1 MTTHVTLEDALSN
14 VDLLEE
20 LPLPDQQPCIEPPP
34 SSIMY
39 QANFDTNFEDRNA
52 FVTGIARYIEQATV
66 HSSMN
71 EMLEEGHEYAVMLY
85 TWRSC
90 SRAIPQVKCNEQ
102 PNRVEIYE
110 KTVEVLEP
118 EVTKLM
124 KFMYFQRKAIERF
137 CSEVKRLCHAERR
150 KDFVSEAYLLT
161 LGKFINMFAVLDELK
176 NMKCSVKNDHSA
188 YKRAAQ
194 FLRKMADPQSIQESQ
209 NLSMF
214 LANHNRIT
222 QCLHQQLEVIP
233 GYEEL
238 LADIVNICVDYYENK
253 MYLTPSEKHMLLKV
267 MGFGLY
273 LMDGNVSN
281 IYKLDAKKRINL
293 SKIDKFFKLQV
304 VPLFGDMQIELS
316 RYIETSAHYEENKS
330 KWTCTQSSISPQYN
344 LCEQMVQIREDHIR
358 FISELARYSNS
369 EVVTGSGLDS
379 QKSDEEYRELFDL
392 ALRGLQL
399 LSKWSTHVMEV
410 YSWKLVHPTDK
421 FCNKD
426 CPGTAEEYERATR
439 YNYTSE
445 EKFALVEVIAMIKG
459 LQVLMGRMESV
470 FNQAIRNTIYAALQD
485 FAQMTLREPLRQAVR
500 KKKNV
505 LISVLQAIRKTVCD
519 WEGAR
524 EPPNDPCLRGEKDP
538 KGGFDI
544 KVPRRAVGPSS
555 TQLYMVRTM
564 LESLIADK
572 SGSKK
577 TLRSSLDGPIVV
589 AIEDFHKQSF
599 FFTHL
604 LNFSEALQQCCDLS
618 QLWFREFFLELTM
631 GRRIQFPIEM
641 SMPWIL
647 TDHILETKEPSMM
660 EYVLYPLDLYN
671 DSGYY
676 ALTKFKKQFL
686 YDEIEAEVNL
696 CFDQFVYKLAD
707 QIFAYYKA
715 MAGSVLLDKR
725 FRAEC
730 KNYGVIIP
738 YPPSNRYETL
748 LKQRHVQLLGRSID
762 LNRLITQRISAAMYK
777 SLDHAIS
784 RFESEDLTSIV
795 ELEWL
800 LEINRLTHR
809 LLSKHMTLDS
819 FDAMFREANH
829 NVSAPYGR
837 ITLHVFWELN
847 FDFLPNYCYNGS
859 TNRFVRTAI
868 PFTQEPQRDKPA
880 NVQPYYL
887 YGSKPLNIA
896 YSHIYSSYRNFVGP
910 PHFKTICR
918 LLGYQGIAVV
928 MEELLKIVKSLL
940 QGTILQYV
948 KTLIEVMP
956 KICRLPR
963 HEYGSPGILEFFH
976 HQLKDIIEYAELK
989 TDVFQSLREVGNAIL
1004 FCLLIE
1010 QALSQEEV
1018 CDLLHAAPFQNIL
1031 PRVYIKEGE
1040 RLEVRMKRLEAKYAP
1055 LHLVPLIE
1063 RLGTPQQ
1070 IAIAREGDLLTKERL
1085 CCGLSMFEVILTR
1098 IRSFLQDGVWRGP
1111 PPTNG
1116 VMHVDECMEF
1126 HRLWSAMQ
1134 FVYCIP
1140 VGTHE
1145 FTAEQ
1150 CFGDGL
1156 NWAGCAIIVLLGQQR
1171 RFDLFDFCYHLLKV
1185 QRQDGK
1191 DEIIKNVP
1199 LKKMADRIRKYQ
1211 ILNNEIF
1218 AILNKYMK
1226 AVETDS
1232 STVEHVRCFQPPIHQ
1247 SLATTCCAP
1256 PPGAYEI
1263 KPGDLRGAA
1272 SFDKSDRF
1280 RHVKAAALPPPSPS
1294 RNALMSPVRR
1304 TLSVDGLVEGS
1315 SVKKEKNIMTTE
1327 KRQQKLLE
1335 KEIRSLLHQRGEQD
1349 RRLLALEEEL
1359 KKVEAKLLAAVRE
1372 KTGLT
1377 ANITTLDRQRAEL
1390 KKVNEFLKN
1399 KVSADTTKKRIN
1411 SLTMELM
1418 EARNTLDVKNK
1429 ELSVLQ
1435 INTEGQMKVLE
1446 TDLQAARVT
1455 VAALKDRNKDLE
1467 DLHQVTKTQ
1476 NEELE
1481 NENTR
1486 LHAVIRELKEEIKV
1500 LQGYLDT
1507 ANDQIQDLRLK
1518 LQEKTQENTV
1528 ASSQV
1533 EKVKQLET
1541 ELEQRTSELE
1551 ITQEVLRQKEEEAQK
1566 FQQELQVSKDA
1577 LVEVEKR
1584 LEDQELELKSSQKL
1598 VGDME
1603 EQMKAANQEVQD
1615 SQATVRQQEA
1625 ELARLREVL
1634 RRTEKEL
1641 DERVAHLEQRYL
1653 FAEEERSKTQE
1664 QGLRRVEELKMELAL
1679 LREAKREEEKIQIQL
1694 KQEHSTLSEE
1704 LMKEK
1709 ALVDSLSVL
1718 VEQEREESEERLGQL
1733 REEMEEVL
1741 GELTMLEE
1749 QEQGR
1754 QEACQRLQEAN
1765 NELEGQLSATR
1776 ALLESKNNDVAALK
1790 EEHLADTRKLQE
1802 AHTSSLSKMADIV
1815 SELESAKEALK
1826 GADERQKALE
1836 AEVERVTQQMKEEMD
1851 KVVQQKEEEI
1861 NKVREGLEE
1870 HQERQLAEAKAREEN
1885 SRMLLE
1891 VQTHLAL
1898 KDEEMKATEAVIIR
1912 LQQEL
1917 QQQTKEREET
1927 LGQLEEQRELK
1938 DESRLALEKQLNMAE
1953 QDKNRLQSRLD
1964 EVEQEGLSFQAQLD
1978 LMEERT
1984 QALQHELEEQR
1995 QDRRALQEQVEVLAQ
2010 EKVTMQWELEE
2021 QRQELQRQITEA
2033 REESSPRS
2041 ETKHWRKQYEELFA
2055 KVKPFQEQLNAFA
2068 AERNALLNEN
2078 GANQE
2083 ELNKLSDAYARLLGH
2098 QNQKQKIKHVMKLKD
2113 ENISLKQ
2120 EVAKLRSQVSRQKS
2134 DLEQLN
2140 SKLPGA
2146 PRR

>member
-137 CSEVKRLCHAERR
+137 CNEVKRLCHAERR

-293 SKIDKFFKLQV
+293 SKIDKFFK
-304 VPLFGDMQIELS
+304 
-316 RYIETSAHYEENKS
+316 
-330 KWTCTQSSISPQYN
+330 
-344 LCEQMVQIREDHIR
+344 
-358 FISELARYSNS
+358 
-369 EVVTGSGLDS
+369 
-379 QKSDEEYRELFDL
+379 
-392 ALRGLQL
+392 
-399 LSKWSTHVMEV
+399 

-445 EKFALVEVIAMIKG
+445 EKFAFVEVIAMIKG

-485 FAQMTLREPLRQAVR
+485 FAQVTLREPLRQAVR

-505 LISVLQAIRKTVCD
+505 LISVLQAIRKTICD
-519 WEGAR
+519 WDGGR

-577 TLRSSLDGPIVV
+577 TLRSSLDGPIVL
-589 AIEDFHKQSF
+589 AIEEFHKQSF

-604 LNFSEALQQCCDLS
+604 LNCSEALQQCCDLS

-671 DSGYY
+671 DSAYY

-777 SLDHAIS
+777 SLDQAIS

-809 LLSKHMTLDS
+809 LLCKHLTLDS

-837 ITLHVFWELN
+837 NTLHVFWELN

-989 TDVFQSLREVGNAIL
+989 TDVFQSLREVGNAVL

-1098 IRSFLQDGVWRGP
+1098 IRSYLQDAIWRGP

-1140 VGTHE
+1140 VGTNE

-1156 NWAGCAIIVLLGQQR
+1156 NWAGCAVIVLLGQQR

-1226 AVETDS
+1226 SVETDS

-1247 SLATTCCAP
+1247 SLATTC
-1256 PPGAYEI
+1256 
-1263 KPGDLRGAA
+1263 
-1272 SFDKSDRF
+1272 
-1280 RHVKAAALPPPSPS
+1280 
-1294 RNALMSPVRR
+1294 
-1304 TLSVDGLVEGS
+1304 
-1315 SVKKEKNIMTTE
+1315 
-1327 KRQQKLLE
+1327 
-1335 KEIRSLLHQRGEQD
+1335 
-1349 RRLLALEEEL
+1349 
-1359 KKVEAKLLAAVRE
+1359 
-1372 KTGLT
+1372 
-1377 ANITTLDRQRAEL
+1377 
-1390 KKVNEFLKN
+1390 
-1399 KVSADTTKKRIN
+1399 
-1411 SLTMELM
+1411 
-1418 EARNTLDVKNK
+1418 
-1429 ELSVLQ
+1429 
-1435 INTEGQMKVLE
+1435 
-1446 TDLQAARVT
+1446 
-1455 VAALKDRNKDLE
+1455 
-1467 DLHQVTKTQ
+1467 
-1476 NEELE
+1476 
-1481 NENTR
+1481 
-1486 LHAVIRELKEEIKV
+1486 
-1500 LQGYLDT
+1500 
-1507 ANDQIQDLRLK
+1507 
-1518 LQEKTQENTV
+1518 
-1528 ASSQV
+1528 
-1533 EKVKQLET
+1533 
-1541 ELEQRTSELE
+1541 
-1551 ITQEVLRQKEEEAQK
+1551 
-1566 FQQELQVSKDA
+1566 
-1577 LVEVEKR
+1577 
-1584 LEDQELELKSSQKL
+1584 
-1598 VGDME
+1598 
-1603 EQMKAANQEVQD
+1603 
-1615 SQATVRQQEA
+1615 
-1625 ELARLREVL
+1625 
-1634 RRTEKEL
+1634 
-1641 DERVAHLEQRYL
+1641 
-1653 FAEEERSKTQE
+1653 
-1664 QGLRRVEELKMELAL
+1664 
-1679 LREAKREEEKIQIQL
+1679 
-1694 KQEHSTLSEE
+1694 
-1704 LMKEK
+1704 
-1709 ALVDSLSVL
+1709 
-1718 VEQEREESEERLGQL
+1718 
-1733 REEMEEVL
+1733 
-1741 GELTMLEE
+1741 
-1749 QEQGR
+1749 
-1754 QEACQRLQEAN
+1754 
-1765 NELEGQLSATR
+1765 
-1776 ALLESKNNDVAALK
+1776 
-1790 EEHLADTRKLQE
+1790 
-1802 AHTSSLSKMADIV
+1802 
-1815 SELESAKEALK
+1815 
-1826 GADERQKALE
+1826 
-1836 AEVERVTQQMKEEMD
+1836 
-1851 KVVQQKEEEI
+1851 
-1861 NKVREGLEE
+1861 
-1870 HQERQLAEAKAREEN
+1870 
-1885 SRMLLE
+1885 
-1891 VQTHLAL
+1891 
-1898 KDEEMKATEAVIIR
+1898 
-1912 LQQEL
+1912 
-1917 QQQTKEREET
+1917 
-1927 LGQLEEQRELK
+1927 
-1938 DESRLALEKQLNMAE
+1938 
-1953 QDKNRLQSRLD
+1953 
-1964 EVEQEGLSFQAQLD
+1964 
-1978 LMEERT
+1978 
-1984 QALQHELEEQR
+1984 
-1995 QDRRALQEQVEVLAQ
+1995 
-2010 EKVTMQWELEE
+2010 
-2021 QRQELQRQITEA
+2021 
-2033 REESSPRS
+2033 
-2041 ETKHWRKQYEELFA
+2041 
-2055 KVKPFQEQLNAFA
+2055 
-2068 AERNALLNEN
+2068 
-2078 GANQE
+2078 
-2083 ELNKLSDAYARLLGH
+2083 
-2098 QNQKQKIKHVMKLKD
+2098 
-2113 ENISLKQ
+2113 
-2120 EVAKLRSQVSRQKS
+2120 
-2134 DLEQLN
+2134 
-2140 SKLPGA
+2140 
-2146 PRR
+2146 

>member
-66 HSSMN
+66 HSSMDC
-71 EMLEEGHEYAVMLY
+71 LGKPGCVCPY
-85 TWRSC
+85 RP
-90 SRAIPQVKCNEQ
+90 PQVKCNEQ

-293 SKIDKFFKLQV
+293 SKIDKFFKQLQV
-304 VPLFGDMQIELS
+304 VPLFGDMQIELA
-316 RYIETSAHYEENKS
+316 RYIKTSAHYEENKS

-344 LCEQMVQIREDHIR
+344 ICEQMVQIRDDHIR

-399 LSKWSTHVMEV
+399 LSKWSAHVMEV

-445 EKFALVEVIAMIKG
+445 EKFAFVEVIAMIKG

-485 FAQMTLREPLRQAVR
+485 FAQVTLREPLRQAVR

-505 LISVLQAIRKTVCD
+505 LISVLQAIRKTICD
-519 WEGAR
+519 WEGGR

-577 TLRSSLDGPIVV
+577 TLRSSLDGPIVL

-604 LNFSEALQQCCDLS
+604 LNISEALQQCCDLS

-671 DSGYY
+671 DSAYY

-777 SLDHAIS
+777 SLDQAIS

-809 LLSKHMTLDS
+809 LLCKHMTLDS

-963 HEYGSPGILEFFH
+963 HEYGSPAFMTLTVKLPCCCIQDHQKVYVPFH
-976 HQLKDIIEYAELK
+976 
-989 TDVFQSLREVGNAIL
+989 F
-1004 FCLLIE
+1004 
-1010 QALSQEEV
+1010 
-1018 CDLLHAAPFQNIL
+1018 
-1031 PRVYIKEGE
+1031 
-1040 RLEVRMKRLEAKYAP
+1040 
-1055 LHLVPLIE
+1055 
-1063 RLGTPQQ
+1063 QQ

-1098 IRSFLQDGVWRGP
+1098 IRSYLQDPIWRGP

-1116 VMHVDECMEF
+1116 VMHVDECVEF

-1140 VGTHE
+1140 VGTNE

-1156 NWAGCAIIVLLGQQR
+1156 NWAGCSIIVLLGQQR

-1211 ILNNEIF
+1211 ILNNEVF

-1226 AVETDS
+1226 SVETDS

-1247 SLATTCCAP
+1247 SLATTC
-1256 PPGAYEI
+1256 
-1263 KPGDLRGAA
+1263 
-1272 SFDKSDRF
+1272 
-1280 RHVKAAALPPPSPS
+1280 
-1294 RNALMSPVRR
+1294 
-1304 TLSVDGLVEGS
+1304 
-1315 SVKKEKNIMTTE
+1315 
-1327 KRQQKLLE
+1327 
-1335 KEIRSLLHQRGEQD
+1335 
-1349 RRLLALEEEL
+1349 
-1359 KKVEAKLLAAVRE
+1359 
-1372 KTGLT
+1372 
-1377 ANITTLDRQRAEL
+1377 
-1390 KKVNEFLKN
+1390 
-1399 KVSADTTKKRIN
+1399 
-1411 SLTMELM
+1411 
-1418 EARNTLDVKNK
+1418 
-1429 ELSVLQ
+1429 
-1435 INTEGQMKVLE
+1435 
-1446 TDLQAARVT
+1446 
-1455 VAALKDRNKDLE
+1455 
-1467 DLHQVTKTQ
+1467 
-1476 NEELE
+1476 
-1481 NENTR
+1481 
-1486 LHAVIRELKEEIKV
+1486 
-1500 LQGYLDT
+1500 
-1507 ANDQIQDLRLK
+1507 
-1518 LQEKTQENTV
+1518 
-1528 ASSQV
+1528 
-1533 EKVKQLET
+1533 
-1541 ELEQRTSELE
+1541 
-1551 ITQEVLRQKEEEAQK
+1551 
-1566 FQQELQVSKDA
+1566 
-1577 LVEVEKR
+1577 
-1584 LEDQELELKSSQKL
+1584 
-1598 VGDME
+1598 
-1603 EQMKAANQEVQD
+1603 
-1615 SQATVRQQEA
+1615 
-1625 ELARLREVL
+1625 
-1634 RRTEKEL
+1634 
-1641 DERVAHLEQRYL
+1641 
-1653 FAEEERSKTQE
+1653 
-1664 QGLRRVEELKMELAL
+1664 
-1679 LREAKREEEKIQIQL
+1679 
-1694 KQEHSTLSEE
+1694 
-1704 LMKEK
+1704 
-1709 ALVDSLSVL
+1709 
-1718 VEQEREESEERLGQL
+1718 
-1733 REEMEEVL
+1733 
-1741 GELTMLEE
+1741 
-1749 QEQGR
+1749 
-1754 QEACQRLQEAN
+1754 
-1765 NELEGQLSATR
+1765 
-1776 ALLESKNNDVAALK
+1776 
-1790 EEHLADTRKLQE
+1790 
-1802 AHTSSLSKMADIV
+1802 
-1815 SELESAKEALK
+1815 
-1826 GADERQKALE
+1826 
-1836 AEVERVTQQMKEEMD
+1836 
-1851 KVVQQKEEEI
+1851 
-1861 NKVREGLEE
+1861 
-1870 HQERQLAEAKAREEN
+1870 
-1885 SRMLLE
+1885 
-1891 VQTHLAL
+1891 
-1898 KDEEMKATEAVIIR
+1898 
-1912 LQQEL
+1912 
-1917 QQQTKEREET
+1917 
-1927 LGQLEEQRELK
+1927 
-1938 DESRLALEKQLNMAE
+1938 
-1953 QDKNRLQSRLD
+1953 
-1964 EVEQEGLSFQAQLD
+1964 
-1978 LMEERT
+1978 
-1984 QALQHELEEQR
+1984 
-1995 QDRRALQEQVEVLAQ
+1995 
-2010 EKVTMQWELEE
+2010 
-2021 QRQELQRQITEA
+2021 
-2033 REESSPRS
+2033 
-2041 ETKHWRKQYEELFA
+2041 
-2055 KVKPFQEQLNAFA
+2055 
-2068 AERNALLNEN
+2068 
-2078 GANQE
+2078 
-2083 ELNKLSDAYARLLGH
+2083 
-2098 QNQKQKIKHVMKLKD
+2098 
-2113 ENISLKQ
+2113 
-2120 EVAKLRSQVSRQKS
+2120 
-2134 DLEQLN
+2134 
-2140 SKLPGA
+2140 
-2146 PRR
+2146 

>member
-222 QCLHQQLEVIP
+222 QASPFPLNQRNLPRIDRSDLAKAESISGWTAAISALFVGSFLMIVGVWCLHQQLEVIP

-293 SKIDKFFKLQV
+293 SKIDKFFKQLQV
-304 VPLFGDMQIELS
+304 VPLFGDMQIELA
-316 RYIETSAHYEENKS
+316 RYIKTSAHYEENKS

-344 LCEQMVQIREDHIR
+344 ICEQMVQIRDDHIR

-399 LSKWSTHVMEV
+399 LSKWSAHVMEV

-445 EKFALVEVIAMIKG
+445 EKFAFVEVIAMIKG

-485 FAQMTLREPLRQAVR
+485 FAQVTLREPLRQAVR

-505 LISVLQAIRKTVCD
+505 LISVLQAIRKTICD
-519 WEGAR
+519 WEGGR

-555 TQLYMVRTM
+555 T
-564 LESLIADK
+564 
-572 SGSKK
+572 
-577 TLRSSLDGPIVV
+577 
-589 AIEDFHKQSF
+589 
-599 FFTHL
+599 
-604 LNFSEALQQCCDLS
+604 

-671 DSGYY
+671 DSAYY

-777 SLDHAIS
+777 SLDQAIS

-809 LLSKHMTLDS
+809 LLCKHMTLDS

-887 YGSKPLNIA
+887 YGSK
-896 YSHIYSSYRNFVGP
+896 
-910 PHFKTICR
+910 
-918 LLGYQGIAVV
+918 
-928 MEELLKIVKSLL
+928 
-940 QGTILQYV
+940 
-948 KTLIEVMP
+948 
-956 KICRLPR
+956 
-963 HEYGSPGILEFFH
+963 
-976 HQLKDIIEYAELK
+976 
-989 TDVFQSLREVGNAIL
+989 
-1004 FCLLIE
+1004 
-1010 QALSQEEV
+1010 
-1018 CDLLHAAPFQNIL
+1018 
-1031 PRVYIKEGE
+1031 
-1040 RLEVRMKRLEAKYAP
+1040 
-1055 LHLVPLIE
+1055 
-1063 RLGTPQQ
+1063 
-1070 IAIAREGDLLTKERL
+1070 
-1085 CCGLSMFEVILTR
+1085 
-1098 IRSFLQDGVWRGP
+1098 
-1111 PPTNG
+1111 
-1116 VMHVDECMEF
+1116 
-1126 HRLWSAMQ
+1126 
-1134 FVYCIP
+1134 
-1140 VGTHE
+1140 
-1145 FTAEQ
+1145 
-1150 CFGDGL
+1150 
-1156 NWAGCAIIVLLGQQR
+1156 
-1171 RFDLFDFCYHLLKV
+1171 
-1185 QRQDGK
+1185 
-1191 DEIIKNVP
+1191 
-1199 LKKMADRIRKYQ
+1199 
-1211 ILNNEIF
+1211 
-1218 AILNKYMK
+1218 
-1226 AVETDS
+1226 
-1232 STVEHVRCFQPPIHQ
+1232 
-1247 SLATTCCAP
+1247 
-1256 PPGAYEI
+1256 
-1263 KPGDLRGAA
+1263 
-1272 SFDKSDRF
+1272 
-1280 RHVKAAALPPPSPS
+1280 
-1294 RNALMSPVRR
+1294 
-1304 TLSVDGLVEGS
+1304 
-1315 SVKKEKNIMTTE
+1315 
-1327 KRQQKLLE
+1327 
-1335 KEIRSLLHQRGEQD
+1335 
-1349 RRLLALEEEL
+1349 
-1359 KKVEAKLLAAVRE
+1359 
-1372 KTGLT
+1372 
-1377 ANITTLDRQRAEL
+1377 
-1390 KKVNEFLKN
+1390 
-1399 KVSADTTKKRIN
+1399 
-1411 SLTMELM
+1411 
-1418 EARNTLDVKNK
+1418 
-1429 ELSVLQ
+1429 
-1435 INTEGQMKVLE
+1435 
-1446 TDLQAARVT
+1446 
-1455 VAALKDRNKDLE
+1455 
-1467 DLHQVTKTQ
+1467 
-1476 NEELE
+1476 
-1481 NENTR
+1481 
-1486 LHAVIRELKEEIKV
+1486 
-1500 LQGYLDT
+1500 
-1507 ANDQIQDLRLK
+1507 
-1518 LQEKTQENTV
+1518 
-1528 ASSQV
+1528 
-1533 EKVKQLET
+1533 
-1541 ELEQRTSELE
+1541 
-1551 ITQEVLRQKEEEAQK
+1551 
-1566 FQQELQVSKDA
+1566 VSK
-1577 LVEVEKR
+1577 
-1584 LEDQELELKSSQKL
+1584 
-1598 VGDME
+1598 
-1603 EQMKAANQEVQD
+1603 
-1615 SQATVRQQEA
+1615 
-1625 ELARLREVL
+1625 
-1634 RRTEKEL
+1634 
-1641 DERVAHLEQRYL
+1641 
-1653 FAEEERSKTQE
+1653 
-1664 QGLRRVEELKMELAL
+1664 
-1679 LREAKREEEKIQIQL
+1679 
-1694 KQEHSTLSEE
+1694 
-1704 LMKEK
+1704 
-1709 ALVDSLSVL
+1709 
-1718 VEQEREESEERLGQL
+1718 
-1733 REEMEEVL
+1733 
-1741 GELTMLEE
+1741 
-1749 QEQGR
+1749 
-1754 QEACQRLQEAN
+1754 
-1765 NELEGQLSATR
+1765 
-1776 ALLESKNNDVAALK
+1776 
-1790 EEHLADTRKLQE
+1790 
-1802 AHTSSLSKMADIV
+1802 
-1815 SELESAKEALK
+1815 
-1826 GADERQKALE
+1826 
-1836 AEVERVTQQMKEEMD
+1836 
-1851 KVVQQKEEEI
+1851 
-1861 NKVREGLEE
+1861 
-1870 HQERQLAEAKAREEN
+1870 
-1885 SRMLLE
+1885 
-1891 VQTHLAL
+1891 
-1898 KDEEMKATEAVIIR
+1898 
-1912 LQQEL
+1912 
-1917 QQQTKEREET
+1917 
-1927 LGQLEEQRELK
+1927 
-1938 DESRLALEKQLNMAE
+1938 
-1953 QDKNRLQSRLD
+1953 
-1964 EVEQEGLSFQAQLD
+1964 
-1978 LMEERT
+1978 
-1984 QALQHELEEQR
+1984 
-1995 QDRRALQEQVEVLAQ
+1995 
-2010 EKVTMQWELEE
+2010 
-2021 QRQELQRQITEA
+2021 
-2033 REESSPRS
+2033 
-2041 ETKHWRKQYEELFA
+2041 
-2055 KVKPFQEQLNAFA
+2055 
-2068 AERNALLNEN
+2068 
-2078 GANQE
+2078 
-2083 ELNKLSDAYARLLGH
+2083 
-2098 QNQKQKIKHVMKLKD
+2098 
-2113 ENISLKQ
+2113 
-2120 EVAKLRSQVSRQKS
+2120 
-2134 DLEQLN
+2134 
-2140 SKLPGA
+2140 
-2146 PRR
+2146 

>member
-66 HSSMN
+66 HSSMVILFLWGFVLDRNGIEAATPPLPLTAQWLVDVRGLSNRIARYSN

-90 SRAIPQVKCNEQ
+90 SRAIPQVHTHTHVTSNAVTVVRCGVYAQYSKIRAQFGLLAHIRFYYQVKCNEQ

-267 MGFGLY
+267 STYVPAEAFWTQLEENVISEGLTLFQVMGFGLY

-344 LCEQMVQIREDHIR
+344 LCEQMVQIRDDHIR

-470 FNQAIRNTIYAALQD
+470 FNQAIRHTIYAALQD
-485 FAQMTLREPLRQAVR
+485 FAQVTLREPLRQAVR

-505 LISVLQAIRKTVCD
+505 LISVLQAIRKTICD
-519 WEGAR
+519 WEGGR

-577 TLRSSLDGPIVV
+577 TLRSSLDGPIVQ

-777 SLDHAIS
+777 SLDQAIS

-800 LEINRLTHR
+800 MEINRLTHR

-963 HEYGSPGILEFFH
+963 HEYGSPENLSALVWFRSSENLGLVRKSILEFFH

-1010 QALSQEEV
+1010 QALV
-1018 CDLLHAAPFQNIL
+1018 R
-1031 PRVYIKEGE
+1031 PR
-1040 RLEVRMKRLEAKYAP
+1040 
-1055 LHLVPLIE
+1055 
-1063 RLGTPQQ
+1063 
-1070 IAIAREGDLLTKERL
+1070 LTY
-1085 CCGLSMFEVILTR
+1085 S
-1098 IRSFLQDGVWRGP
+1098 
-1111 PPTNG
+1111 
-1116 VMHVDECMEF
+1116 
-1126 HRLWSAMQ
+1126 
-1134 FVYCIP
+1134 
-1140 VGTHE
+1140 
-1145 FTAEQ
+1145 
-1150 CFGDGL
+1150 
-1156 NWAGCAIIVLLGQQR
+1156 
-1171 RFDLFDFCYHLLKV
+1171 
-1185 QRQDGK
+1185 
-1191 DEIIKNVP
+1191 
-1199 LKKMADRIRKYQ
+1199 
-1211 ILNNEIF
+1211 
-1218 AILNKYMK
+1218 
-1226 AVETDS
+1226 
-1232 STVEHVRCFQPPIHQ
+1232 
-1247 SLATTCCAP
+1247 
-1256 PPGAYEI
+1256 
-1263 KPGDLRGAA
+1263 
-1272 SFDKSDRF
+1272 
-1280 RHVKAAALPPPSPS
+1280 
-1294 RNALMSPVRR
+1294 
-1304 TLSVDGLVEGS
+1304 
-1315 SVKKEKNIMTTE
+1315 
-1327 KRQQKLLE
+1327 
-1335 KEIRSLLHQRGEQD
+1335 
-1349 RRLLALEEEL
+1349 
-1359 KKVEAKLLAAVRE
+1359 
-1372 KTGLT
+1372 
-1377 ANITTLDRQRAEL
+1377 
-1390 KKVNEFLKN
+1390 
-1399 KVSADTTKKRIN
+1399 
-1411 SLTMELM
+1411 
-1418 EARNTLDVKNK
+1418 
-1429 ELSVLQ
+1429 
-1435 INTEGQMKVLE
+1435 
-1446 TDLQAARVT
+1446 
-1455 VAALKDRNKDLE
+1455 
-1467 DLHQVTKTQ
+1467 
-1476 NEELE
+1476 
-1481 NENTR
+1481 
-1486 LHAVIRELKEEIKV
+1486 
-1500 LQGYLDT
+1500 
-1507 ANDQIQDLRLK
+1507 
-1518 LQEKTQENTV
+1518 
-1528 ASSQV
+1528 
-1533 EKVKQLET
+1533 
-1541 ELEQRTSELE
+1541 
-1551 ITQEVLRQKEEEAQK
+1551 
-1566 FQQELQVSKDA
+1566 
-1577 LVEVEKR
+1577 
-1584 LEDQELELKSSQKL
+1584 
-1598 VGDME
+1598 
-1603 EQMKAANQEVQD
+1603 
-1615 SQATVRQQEA
+1615 
-1625 ELARLREVL
+1625 
-1634 RRTEKEL
+1634 
-1641 DERVAHLEQRYL
+1641 
-1653 FAEEERSKTQE
+1653 
-1664 QGLRRVEELKMELAL
+1664 
-1679 LREAKREEEKIQIQL
+1679 
-1694 KQEHSTLSEE
+1694 
-1704 LMKEK
+1704 
-1709 ALVDSLSVL
+1709 
-1718 VEQEREESEERLGQL
+1718 
-1733 REEMEEVL
+1733 
-1741 GELTMLEE
+1741 
-1749 QEQGR
+1749 
-1754 QEACQRLQEAN
+1754 
-1765 NELEGQLSATR
+1765 
-1776 ALLESKNNDVAALK
+1776 
-1790 EEHLADTRKLQE
+1790 
-1802 AHTSSLSKMADIV
+1802 SSLHD
-1815 SELESAKEALK
+1815 
-1826 GADERQKALE
+1826 
-1836 AEVERVTQQMKEEMD
+1836 
-1851 KVVQQKEEEI
+1851 VV
-1861 NKVREGLEE
+1861 
-1870 HQERQLAEAKAREEN
+1870 
-1885 SRMLLE
+1885 
-1891 VQTHLAL
+1891 
-1898 KDEEMKATEAVIIR
+1898 
-1912 LQQEL
+1912 
-1917 QQQTKEREET
+1917 
-1927 LGQLEEQRELK
+1927 
-1938 DESRLALEKQLNMAE
+1938 
-1953 QDKNRLQSRLD
+1953 
-1964 EVEQEGLSFQAQLD
+1964 
-1978 LMEERT
+1978 
-1984 QALQHELEEQR
+1984 
-1995 QDRRALQEQVEVLAQ
+1995 
-2010 EKVTMQWELEE
+2010 
-2021 QRQELQRQITEA
+2021 
-2033 REESSPRS
+2033 
-2041 ETKHWRKQYEELFA
+2041 
-2055 KVKPFQEQLNAFA
+2055 
-2068 AERNALLNEN
+2068 
-2078 GANQE
+2078 
-2083 ELNKLSDAYARLLGH
+2083 
-2098 QNQKQKIKHVMKLKD
+2098 
-2113 ENISLKQ
+2113 
-2120 EVAKLRSQVSRQKS
+2120 
-2134 DLEQLN
+2134 
-2140 SKLPGA
+2140 
-2146 PRR
+2146 

>member
-52 FVTGIARYIEQATV
+52 FVTGIARYIEQATD

-118 EVTKLM
+118 EVNKLM
-124 KFMYFQRKAIERF
+124 KFMYFQ
-137 CSEVKRLCHAERR
+137 
-150 KDFVSEAYLLT
+150 
-161 LGKFINMFAVLDELK
+161 
-176 NMKCSVKNDHSA
+176 
-188 YKRAAQ
+188 
-194 FLRKMADPQSIQESQ
+194 
-209 NLSMF
+209 
-214 LANHNRIT
+214 
-222 QCLHQQLEVIP
+222 
-233 GYEEL
+233 
-238 LADIVNICVDYYENK
+238 
-253 MYLTPSEKHMLLKV
+253 V

-293 SKIDKFFKLQV
+293 SKIDKFFKQLQV

-316 RYIETSAHYEENKS
+316 RYIETSTHYEENKS
-330 KWTCTQSSISPQYN
+330 RWTCTQSSVSPQYN

-379 QKSDEEYRELFDL
+379 QKSDEEYRELFEL
-392 ALRGLQL
+392 SLRGLHL
-399 LSKWSTHVMEV
+399 LSKWSSHVMEV

-485 FAQMTLREPLRQAVR
+485 FSQVTLREPLRQAVR

-505 LISVLQAIRKTVCD
+505 LIRQLGKPFVT
-519 WEGAR
+519 G
-524 EPPNDPCLRGEKDP
+524 
-538 KGGFDI
+538 KGGENHPMTLASEGKRTLREGGNRLSWVLKTRGCF
-544 KVPRRAVGPSS
+544 S
-555 TQLYMVRTM
+555 LYMVRTM

-577 TLRSSLDGPIVV
+577 TLRSSLDGPIVL
-589 AIEDFHKQSF
+589 AIEEFHKQSF

-604 LNFSEALQQCCDLS
+604 LNFSDSLQQCCDLS

-800 LEINRLTHR
+800 LEVNRLTHR

-868 PFTQEPQRDKPA
+868 PFTQEPQRDKPT

-989 TDVFQSLREVGNAIL
+989 TDVFQSLREVGNTIL

-1098 IRSFLQDGVWRGP
+1098 IRSYLQDPVWRGP

-1140 VGTHE
+1140 VGTNE

-1156 NWAGCAIIVLLGQQR
+1156 NWAGCSIVVLLGQQR

-1191 DEIIKNVP
+1191 DETIKNVP

-1247 SLATTCCAP
+1247 SLATTC
-1256 PPGAYEI
+1256 
-1263 KPGDLRGAA
+1263 
-1272 SFDKSDRF
+1272 
-1280 RHVKAAALPPPSPS
+1280 
-1294 RNALMSPVRR
+1294 
-1304 TLSVDGLVEGS
+1304 
-1315 SVKKEKNIMTTE
+1315 
-1327 KRQQKLLE
+1327 
-1335 KEIRSLLHQRGEQD
+1335 
-1349 RRLLALEEEL
+1349 
-1359 KKVEAKLLAAVRE
+1359 
-1372 KTGLT
+1372 
-1377 ANITTLDRQRAEL
+1377 
-1390 KKVNEFLKN
+1390 
-1399 KVSADTTKKRIN
+1399 
-1411 SLTMELM
+1411 
-1418 EARNTLDVKNK
+1418 
-1429 ELSVLQ
+1429 
-1435 INTEGQMKVLE
+1435 
-1446 TDLQAARVT
+1446 
-1455 VAALKDRNKDLE
+1455 
-1467 DLHQVTKTQ
+1467 
-1476 NEELE
+1476 
-1481 NENTR
+1481 
-1486 LHAVIRELKEEIKV
+1486 
-1500 LQGYLDT
+1500 
-1507 ANDQIQDLRLK
+1507 
-1518 LQEKTQENTV
+1518 
-1528 ASSQV
+1528 
-1533 EKVKQLET
+1533 
-1541 ELEQRTSELE
+1541 
-1551 ITQEVLRQKEEEAQK
+1551 
-1566 FQQELQVSKDA
+1566 
-1577 LVEVEKR
+1577 
-1584 LEDQELELKSSQKL
+1584 
-1598 VGDME
+1598 
-1603 EQMKAANQEVQD
+1603 
-1615 SQATVRQQEA
+1615 
-1625 ELARLREVL
+1625 
-1634 RRTEKEL
+1634 
-1641 DERVAHLEQRYL
+1641 
-1653 FAEEERSKTQE
+1653 
-1664 QGLRRVEELKMELAL
+1664 
-1679 LREAKREEEKIQIQL
+1679 
-1694 KQEHSTLSEE
+1694 
-1704 LMKEK
+1704 
-1709 ALVDSLSVL
+1709 
-1718 VEQEREESEERLGQL
+1718 
-1733 REEMEEVL
+1733 
-1741 GELTMLEE
+1741 
-1749 QEQGR
+1749 
-1754 QEACQRLQEAN
+1754 
-1765 NELEGQLSATR
+1765 
-1776 ALLESKNNDVAALK
+1776 
-1790 EEHLADTRKLQE
+1790 
-1802 AHTSSLSKMADIV
+1802 
-1815 SELESAKEALK
+1815 
-1826 GADERQKALE
+1826 
-1836 AEVERVTQQMKEEMD
+1836 
-1851 KVVQQKEEEI
+1851 
-1861 NKVREGLEE
+1861 
-1870 HQERQLAEAKAREEN
+1870 
-1885 SRMLLE
+1885 
-1891 VQTHLAL
+1891 
-1898 KDEEMKATEAVIIR
+1898 
-1912 LQQEL
+1912 
-1917 QQQTKEREET
+1917 
-1927 LGQLEEQRELK
+1927 
-1938 DESRLALEKQLNMAE
+1938 
-1953 QDKNRLQSRLD
+1953 
-1964 EVEQEGLSFQAQLD
+1964 
-1978 LMEERT
+1978 
-1984 QALQHELEEQR
+1984 
-1995 QDRRALQEQVEVLAQ
+1995 
-2010 EKVTMQWELEE
+2010 
-2021 QRQELQRQITEA
+2021 
-2033 REESSPRS
+2033 
-2041 ETKHWRKQYEELFA
+2041 
-2055 KVKPFQEQLNAFA
+2055 
-2068 AERNALLNEN
+2068 
-2078 GANQE
+2078 
-2083 ELNKLSDAYARLLGH
+2083 
-2098 QNQKQKIKHVMKLKD
+2098 
-2113 ENISLKQ
+2113 
-2120 EVAKLRSQVSRQKS
+2120 
-2134 DLEQLN
+2134 
-2140 SKLPGA
+2140 
-2146 PRR
+2146 

>member
-1 MTTHVTLEDALSN
+1 PCDSMTTHVTLEDALSN

-90 SRAIPQVKCNEQ
+90 SRAIPQDECWKNNSQHSLFDTNVQILQKNLHKK
-102 PNRVEIYE
+102 N
-110 KTVEVLEP
+110 
-118 EVTKLM
+118 
-124 KFMYFQRKAIERF
+124 KFMVGRRKAIERF
-137 CSEVKRLCHAERR
+137 CGEVKRLCHAERR

-293 SKIDKFFKLQV
+293 SKIDKFFKQLQV
-304 VPLFGDMQIELS
+304 VPLFGDMQIELA
-316 RYIETSAHYEENKS
+316 RYIKTSAHYEENKS
-330 KWTCTQSSISPQYN
+330 KWTCTQSSTSPQYN
-344 LCEQMVQIREDHIR
+344 ICEQMVQIRDDHIR

-399 LSKWSTHVMEV
+399 LSKWSAHVMEV

-445 EKFALVEVIAMIKG
+445 EKFAFVEVIAMIKG

-485 FAQMTLREPLRQAVR
+485 FAQCSLREPLRQAVR

-505 LISVLQAIRKTVCD
+505 LISVLQAIRKTICD
-519 WEGAR
+519 WEAGR
-524 EPPNDPCLRGEKDP
+524 EPPNDPCLKGEKDP

-555 TQLYMVRTM
+555 TQICGDRLAHIFHSFSSDRLHCRSIDCFIPGLLDQLYAFSPPPLTVCTCCGPKVIKITVMPM
-564 LESLIADK
+564 FYA
-572 SGSKK
+572 
-577 TLRSSLDGPIVV
+577 LRN
-589 AIEDFHKQSF
+589 
-599 FFTHL
+599 T
-604 LNFSEALQQCCDLS
+604 EALQQCCDLS

-715 MAGSVLLDKR
+715 MAGR
-725 FRAEC
+725 FLIDVNELPNSDTVTISPNTNTF
-730 KNYGVIIP
+730 KMIS
-738 YPPSNRYETL
+738 SNVYIE
-748 LKQRHVQLLGRSID
+748 LLGRSID

-777 SLDHAIS
+777 SLDQSIS

-809 LLSKHMTLDS
+809 LLCKHLTLDS

-910 PHFKTICR
+910 PHFKTVCR

-1063 RLGTPQQ
+1063 RLGTAQQ

-1098 IRSFLQDGVWRGP
+1098 IRSYLQDAVWRGP

-1116 VMHVDECMEF
+1116 VMHVDECVEF

-1140 VGTHE
+1140 VGTNE
-1145 FTAEQ
+1145 FTAEGCVQ
-1150 CFGDGL
+1150 SKKLWGL
-1156 NWAGCAIIVLLGQQR
+1156 GVFFLLVSLTFFFFFIPSG
-1171 RFDLFDFCYHLLKV
+1171 V
-1185 QRQDGK
+1185 QSS
-1191 DEIIKNVP
+1191 P

-1226 AVETDS
+1226 SVESDS

-1247 SLATTCCAP
+1247 SLATTC
-1256 PPGAYEI
+1256 
-1263 KPGDLRGAA
+1263 
-1272 SFDKSDRF
+1272 
-1280 RHVKAAALPPPSPS
+1280 
-1294 RNALMSPVRR
+1294 
-1304 TLSVDGLVEGS
+1304 
-1315 SVKKEKNIMTTE
+1315 
-1327 KRQQKLLE
+1327 
-1335 KEIRSLLHQRGEQD
+1335 
-1349 RRLLALEEEL
+1349 
-1359 KKVEAKLLAAVRE
+1359 
-1372 KTGLT
+1372 
-1377 ANITTLDRQRAEL
+1377 
-1390 KKVNEFLKN
+1390 
-1399 KVSADTTKKRIN
+1399 
-1411 SLTMELM
+1411 
-1418 EARNTLDVKNK
+1418 
-1429 ELSVLQ
+1429 
-1435 INTEGQMKVLE
+1435 
-1446 TDLQAARVT
+1446 
-1455 VAALKDRNKDLE
+1455 
-1467 DLHQVTKTQ
+1467 
-1476 NEELE
+1476 
-1481 NENTR
+1481 
-1486 LHAVIRELKEEIKV
+1486 
-1500 LQGYLDT
+1500 
-1507 ANDQIQDLRLK
+1507 
-1518 LQEKTQENTV
+1518 
-1528 ASSQV
+1528 
-1533 EKVKQLET
+1533 
-1541 ELEQRTSELE
+1541 
-1551 ITQEVLRQKEEEAQK
+1551 
-1566 FQQELQVSKDA
+1566 
-1577 LVEVEKR
+1577 
-1584 LEDQELELKSSQKL
+1584 
-1598 VGDME
+1598 
-1603 EQMKAANQEVQD
+1603 
-1615 SQATVRQQEA
+1615 
-1625 ELARLREVL
+1625 
-1634 RRTEKEL
+1634 
-1641 DERVAHLEQRYL
+1641 
-1653 FAEEERSKTQE
+1653 
-1664 QGLRRVEELKMELAL
+1664 
-1679 LREAKREEEKIQIQL
+1679 
-1694 KQEHSTLSEE
+1694 
-1704 LMKEK
+1704 
-1709 ALVDSLSVL
+1709 
-1718 VEQEREESEERLGQL
+1718 
-1733 REEMEEVL
+1733 
-1741 GELTMLEE
+1741 
-1749 QEQGR
+1749 
-1754 QEACQRLQEAN
+1754 
-1765 NELEGQLSATR
+1765 
-1776 ALLESKNNDVAALK
+1776 
-1790 EEHLADTRKLQE
+1790 
-1802 AHTSSLSKMADIV
+1802 
-1815 SELESAKEALK
+1815 
-1826 GADERQKALE
+1826 
-1836 AEVERVTQQMKEEMD
+1836 
-1851 KVVQQKEEEI
+1851 
-1861 NKVREGLEE
+1861 
-1870 HQERQLAEAKAREEN
+1870 
-1885 SRMLLE
+1885 
-1891 VQTHLAL
+1891 
-1898 KDEEMKATEAVIIR
+1898 
-1912 LQQEL
+1912 
-1917 QQQTKEREET
+1917 
-1927 LGQLEEQRELK
+1927 
-1938 DESRLALEKQLNMAE
+1938 
-1953 QDKNRLQSRLD
+1953 
-1964 EVEQEGLSFQAQLD
+1964 
-1978 LMEERT
+1978 
-1984 QALQHELEEQR
+1984 
-1995 QDRRALQEQVEVLAQ
+1995 
-2010 EKVTMQWELEE
+2010 
-2021 QRQELQRQITEA
+2021 
-2033 REESSPRS
+2033 
-2041 ETKHWRKQYEELFA
+2041 
-2055 KVKPFQEQLNAFA
+2055 
-2068 AERNALLNEN
+2068 
-2078 GANQE
+2078 
-2083 ELNKLSDAYARLLGH
+2083 
-2098 QNQKQKIKHVMKLKD
+2098 
-2113 ENISLKQ
+2113 
-2120 EVAKLRSQVSRQKS
+2120 
-2134 DLEQLN
+2134 
-2140 SKLPGA
+2140 
-2146 PRR
+2146 

>member
-253 MYLTPSEKHMLLKV
+253 MYLTPSEKHMLLK
-267 MGFGLY
+267 
-273 LMDGNVSN
+273 
-281 IYKLDAKKRINL
+281 
-293 SKIDKFFKLQV
+293 LQV

-379 QKSDEEYRELFDL
+379 QKSDEEVQRAFRPGSKGSAAAVQVEH
-392 ALRGLQL
+392 ALSWKFSLCVFQ
-399 LSKWSTHVMEV
+399 

-459 LQVLMGRMESV
+459 LQCSSRPFE
-470 FNQAIRNTIYAALQD
+470 
-485 FAQMTLREPLRQAVR
+485 
-500 KKKNV
+500 
-505 LISVLQAIRKTVCD
+505 KTVCD

-589 AIEDFHKQSF
+589 AIEDFHKHSF

-715 MAGSVLLDKR
+715 MAGS
-725 FRAEC
+725 C
-730 KNYGVIIP
+730 
-738 YPPSNRYETL
+738 S
-748 LKQRHVQLLGRSID
+748 GRSID

-829 NVSAPYGR
+829 N
-837 ITLHVFWELN
+837 
-847 FDFLPNYCYNGS
+847 
-859 TNRFVRTAI
+859 
-868 PFTQEPQRDKPA
+868 
-880 NVQPYYL
+880 
-887 YGSKPLNIA
+887 PLNIA

-1098 IRSFLQDGVWRGP
+1098 IRSFLHDGVWRGP

-1191 DEIIKNVP
+1191 DEIIKNV
-1199 LKKMADRIRKYQ
+1199 A
-1211 ILNNEIF
+1211 
-1218 AILNKYMK
+1218 
-1226 AVETDS
+1226 
-1232 STVEHVRCFQPPIHQ
+1232 
-1247 SLATTCCAP
+1247 
-1256 PPGAYEI
+1256 
-1263 KPGDLRGAA
+1263 
-1272 SFDKSDRF
+1272 
-1280 RHVKAAALPPPSPS
+1280 
-1294 RNALMSPVRR
+1294 
-1304 TLSVDGLVEGS
+1304 
-1315 SVKKEKNIMTTE
+1315 
-1327 KRQQKLLE
+1327 
-1335 KEIRSLLHQRGEQD
+1335 
-1349 RRLLALEEEL
+1349 
-1359 KKVEAKLLAAVRE
+1359 
-1372 KTGLT
+1372 
-1377 ANITTLDRQRAEL
+1377 
-1390 KKVNEFLKN
+1390 
-1399 KVSADTTKKRIN
+1399 
-1411 SLTMELM
+1411 
-1418 EARNTLDVKNK
+1418 
-1429 ELSVLQ
+1429 
-1435 INTEGQMKVLE
+1435 
-1446 TDLQAARVT
+1446 
-1455 VAALKDRNKDLE
+1455 
-1467 DLHQVTKTQ
+1467 
-1476 NEELE
+1476 
-1481 NENTR
+1481 
-1486 LHAVIRELKEEIKV
+1486 
-1500 LQGYLDT
+1500 
-1507 ANDQIQDLRLK
+1507 
-1518 LQEKTQENTV
+1518 
-1528 ASSQV
+1528 
-1533 EKVKQLET
+1533 
-1541 ELEQRTSELE
+1541 
-1551 ITQEVLRQKEEEAQK
+1551 
-1566 FQQELQVSKDA
+1566 
-1577 LVEVEKR
+1577 
-1584 LEDQELELKSSQKL
+1584 
-1598 VGDME
+1598 
-1603 EQMKAANQEVQD
+1603 
-1615 SQATVRQQEA
+1615 
-1625 ELARLREVL
+1625 
-1634 RRTEKEL
+1634 
-1641 DERVAHLEQRYL
+1641 
-1653 FAEEERSKTQE
+1653 
-1664 QGLRRVEELKMELAL
+1664 
-1679 LREAKREEEKIQIQL
+1679 
-1694 KQEHSTLSEE
+1694 STLYPYHH
-1704 LMKEK
+1704 K
-1709 ALVDSLSVL
+1709 AH
-1718 VEQEREESEERLGQL
+1718 E
-1733 REEMEEVL
+1733 
-1741 GELTMLEE
+1741 
-1749 QEQGR
+1749 
-1754 QEACQRLQEAN
+1754 
-1765 NELEGQLSATR
+1765 
-1776 ALLESKNNDVAALK
+1776 
-1790 EEHLADTRKLQE
+1790 
-1802 AHTSSLSKMADIV
+1802 HTS
-1815 SELESAKEALK
+1815 
-1826 GADERQKALE
+1826 GY
-1836 AEVERVTQQMKEEMD
+1836 
-1851 KVVQQKEEEI
+1851 
-1861 NKVREGLEE
+1861 
-1870 HQERQLAEAKAREEN
+1870 
-1885 SRMLLE
+1885 
-1891 VQTHLAL
+1891 
-1898 KDEEMKATEAVIIR
+1898 
-1912 LQQEL
+1912 
-1917 QQQTKEREET
+1917 
-1927 LGQLEEQRELK
+1927 
-1938 DESRLALEKQLNMAE
+1938 
-1953 QDKNRLQSRLD
+1953 
-1964 EVEQEGLSFQAQLD
+1964 SF
-1978 LMEERT
+1978 
-1984 QALQHELEEQR
+1984 
-1995 QDRRALQEQVEVLAQ
+1995 
-2010 EKVTMQWELEE
+2010 
-2021 QRQELQRQITEA
+2021 
-2033 REESSPRS
+2033 
-2041 ETKHWRKQYEELFA
+2041 
-2055 KVKPFQEQLNAFA
+2055 
-2068 AERNALLNEN
+2068 
-2078 GANQE
+2078 
-2083 ELNKLSDAYARLLGH
+2083 
-2098 QNQKQKIKHVMKLKD
+2098 
-2113 ENISLKQ
+2113 
-2120 EVAKLRSQVSRQKS
+2120 
-2134 DLEQLN
+2134 
-2140 SKLPGA
+2140 
-2146 PRR
+2146 